1 MWKSCSFRIPRW
13 SAFQLFVRE
22 EGSYDDRIDWRS
34 RARNEDCGRYPFR
47 RLCGYV
53 FLRRSVASRRA
64 DSARGRRTRRTHDTP
79 GCNRGDPLRVGA
91 VVRRFR
97 GVRTLESGLDR
108 GLRRPRLRPWRRVA
122 RRDGARSR
130 GRPWHG
136 PEHDVPPRHACR
148 ARCCPGPSADSSRK
162 GSVPSRGVGDNNT
175 IALNAGAPQGV
186 RDLVNERVKGDN
198 PQGDSGLSRFPRGGR
213 LLGPLFGLV
222 FLIYPVRAVL
232 TSDPTPARISLA
244 LVGAALFAGVF
255 LWLMWMQEPL
265 WSASAEPSEVR
276 KRRATIAFLAVLAL
290 ALNLG
295 LGSEWRVLF
304 FHVNVAAGIM
314 LLTRDAY
321 VAIVGLAATTLALGF
336 VSGMA
341 WLALPTTA
349 IGLWATAF
357 VRQVAAVAE
366 LKSARE
372 ELARLAVSEERL
384 RFARDLHDLLGHS
397 LSLITLKSEL
407 AGRLLPNAPEKAAT
421 EVHDIEGVARQA
433 LREVREAVAGYRR
446 PTLDEELAG
455 ASEML
460 EAAGISWAMREGTT
474 NVIRH
479 SRAKY
484 CRIVLVR
491 ENEEIYAEITDDG
504 GGYQKES
511 GEDSGSGLSGLAE
524 RVATFAGRVET
535 NSLPDGGF
543 RLRVVMP
550 ARSAVER
557 PAWPEPTF
565 DDSFTGEDRR

>member
-1 MWKSCSFRIPRW
+1 M
-13 SAFQLFVRE
+13 
-22 EGSYDDRIDWRS
+22 
-34 RARNEDCGRYPFR
+34 
-47 RLCGYV
+47 
-53 FLRRSVASRRA
+53 
-64 DSARGRRTRRTHDTP
+64 
-79 GCNRGDPLRVGA
+79 
-91 VVRRFR
+91 
-97 GVRTLESGLDR
+97 
-108 GLRRPRLRPWRRVA
+108 
-122 RRDGARSR
+122 
-130 GRPWHG
+130 
-136 PEHDVPPRHACR
+136 
-148 ARCCPGPSADSSRK
+148 
-162 GSVPSRGVGDNNT
+162 
-175 IALNAGAPQGV
+175 
-186 RDLVNERVKGDN
+186 NERVKGDIT
-198 PQGDSGLSRFPRGGR
+198 QGDSGLSRFPRGGR

-232 TSDPTPARISLA
+232 TSDPTPARVSLA

-290 ALNLG
+290 ALNLA

-321 VAIVGLAATTLALGF
+321 VAIVGLATTTLTLGF

-407 AGRLLPNAPEKAAT
+407 AGRLLPAAPEKAAT
-421 EVHDIEGVARQA
+421 EIHDIEGVARQA

-460 EAAGISWAMREGTT
+460 EAAGISCRIENQTGVLPKAVDAVLAWAVREGTT

-479 SRAKY
+479 SRAKH
-484 CRIVLVR
+484 CRIVLAR

-504 GGYQKES
+504 GGYQKVS

-543 RLRVVMP
+543 RLRVVLP

-557 PAWPEPTF
+557 PARPEPTF

>member
-1 MWKSCSFRIPRW
+1 M
-13 SAFQLFVRE
+13 
-22 EGSYDDRIDWRS
+22 
-34 RARNEDCGRYPFR
+34 
-47 RLCGYV
+47 
-53 FLRRSVASRRA
+53 
-64 DSARGRRTRRTHDTP
+64 
-79 GCNRGDPLRVGA
+79 
-91 VVRRFR
+91 
-97 GVRTLESGLDR
+97 
-108 GLRRPRLRPWRRVA
+108 
-122 RRDGARSR
+122 
-130 GRPWHG
+130 
-136 PEHDVPPRHACR
+136 
-148 ARCCPGPSADSSRK
+148 
-162 GSVPSRGVGDNNT
+162 
-175 IALNAGAPQGV
+175 
-186 RDLVNERVKGDN
+186 NERVKGDN

-232 TSDPTPARISLA
+232 TSDPTPARVSLS

-255 LWLMWMQEPL
+255 LWLMWTQEPL
-265 WSASAEPSEVR
+265 WSATAEPSEVR
-276 KRRATIAFLAVLAL
+276 KRRATIAFLAVLAI
-290 ALNLG
+290 ALNLV

-341 WLALPTTA
+341 WLALPTAA

-366 LKSARE
+366 LRSARE

-407 AGRLLPNAPEKAAT
+407 AGRLLSTAPEKAAT
-421 EVHDIEGVARQA
+421 EIHDIEGVARQA

-460 EAAGISWAMREGTT
+460 EAAGISCLIENRTGVLPKAVDAVLAWAVREGTT

-479 SRAKY
+479 SSAKH
-484 CRIVLVR
+484 CRIVLAR
-491 ENEEIYAEITDDG
+491 EHEEIYTEMTDDG
-504 GGYQKES
+504 GGYEKES

-535 NSLPDGGF
+535 DSLPDGGF
-543 RLRVVMP
+543 RLRVVLP

-557 PAWPEPTF
+557 PAWPEPKL
-565 DDSFTGEDRR
+565 DDSFTGEDRHR

>member
-1 MWKSCSFRIPRW
+1 
-13 SAFQLFVRE
+13 
-22 EGSYDDRIDWRS
+22 
-34 RARNEDCGRYPFR
+34 
-47 RLCGYV
+47 
-53 FLRRSVASRRA
+53 
-64 DSARGRRTRRTHDTP
+64 
-79 GCNRGDPLRVGA
+79 
-91 VVRRFR
+91 
-97 GVRTLESGLDR
+97 
-108 GLRRPRLRPWRRVA
+108 
-122 RRDGARSR
+122 
-130 GRPWHG
+130 
-136 PEHDVPPRHACR
+136 
-148 ARCCPGPSADSSRK
+148 
-162 GSVPSRGVGDNNT
+162 
-175 IALNAGAPQGV
+175 
-186 RDLVNERVKGDN
+186 VNERVKGDIT
-198 PQGDSGLSRFPRGGR
+198 QGDSNLSRFPRGGR

-232 TSDPTPARISLA
+232 TSDPTPARVSLA

-265 WSASAEPSEVR
+265 WSASAESSEVR

-290 ALNLG
+290 ALNLA

-321 VAIVGLAATTLALGF
+321 VAIVGLATTTLTLGF

-460 EAAGISWAMREGTT
+460 EAAGISCLIENQTGVLPKAVDAVLAWAVREGTT

-479 SRAKY
+479 SRAKH
-484 CRIVLVR
+484 CRIVLAR

-543 RLRVVMP
+543 HLRVVLP